1 METKENKTVDEK
13 VTKERDI
20 LEAEKMRVQAK
31 KQEREHTHKV
41 NKLWM
46 WLGVLLLIFILLWWL
61 WTIGTFEDLFGVTN
75 G

>member
-46 WLGVLLLIFILLWWL
+46 WLGVLLLIFILL
-61 WTIGTFEDLFGVTN
+61 
-75 G
+75 

>member
-46 WLGVLLLIFILLWWL
+46 WLGVLLLIFILLRWI